1 MAELVSTTITP
12 TYSDPLRAQSI
23 KALEQRHK
31 DMLAQAAK
39 AGAITPEN
47 TQTPIQGF
55 GHLANQLGD
64 SFQQSR
70 VDQAA
75 AAQRQMLAQTIAG
88 MDPNNPK
95 PQELAVISTADP
107 EMAKQMLTQL
117 AEYRRAQMQSETQRR
132 GQDLSLQA
140 SQEGNATSRATNQAT
155 VDATLSGQS
164 NQAAME
170 TARLDAAKAAAQEK
184 VRTDEI
190 ATGQANTFTAAQAA
204 QKRLDDE
211 VAAAANEKRIQERPT
226 DLDVVKADR
235 ALARGEITQETRD
248 AIVRKATG
256 PSASEMKA
264 GNELQNSH
272 LEVQSALSD
281 LKEARDLLGSEGTG
295 IRAGAGAGL
304 TQTGAKWGGDR
315 AGLTDPTLTKKTERY
330 NQIMSAEAITA
341 MAAKL
346 KGAST
351 DYEMKAFVALMNDP
365 NAEPAN
371 KVRALNSMIAKA
383 EAHAA
388 LQQDQMKRA
397 KVAAPAGPGGG
408 AAATG
413 GGGVT
418 EVASEADA
426 LKLAPGTRFKLP
438 DGRTGTAR

>member
-12 TYSDPLRAQSI
+12 TYSDPLRAHSI

-31 DMLAQAAK
+31 DMLAAAAK

-117 AEYRRAQMQSETQRR
+117 AEHRRAQMQSETQRR

-170 TARLDAAKAAAQEK
+170 TARLEAAKAAATEAAR
-184 VRTDEI
+184 VAEI
-190 ATGQANTFTAAQAA
+190 SKGQDQTFTAAQAA

-211 VAAAANEKRIQERPT
+211 TAAAAQENRLQSRPT
-226 DLDVVKADR
+226 DLEVVKADR
-235 ALARGEITQETRD
+235 ALARGEIDQATRD
-248 AIVRKATG
+248 AIVSKATA
-256 PSASEMKA
+256 PSATEMKA
-264 GNELQNSH
+264 GNELQNAS
-272 LEVQSALSD
+272 LDTQGAISD
-281 LKEARDLLGSEGTG
+281 LKEARDLLGPDGTG
-295 IRAGAGAGL
+295 IRAGAGAGFA
-304 TQTGAKWGGDR
+304 QTGAKWGGDR
-315 AGLTDPTLTKKTERY
+315 AGLTDPKLTQKTERY

-341 MAAKL
+341 MAQKL

-351 DYEMKAFVALMNDP
+351 DYEMKAFVALMNDA

-371 KVRALNSMIAKA
+371 KVRALNAMIAKA

-397 KVAAPAGPGGG
+397 KVAAPAGAGG
-408 AAATG
+408 AAAAPVDPLEGKTATDKTTG
-413 GGGVT
+413 KQVIRRGGKW
-418 EVASEADA
+418 EP
-426 LKLAPGTRFKLP
+426 L
-438 DGRTGTAR
+438 